1 MVFKSPF
8 SALPAVLLLA
18 SCVEEV
24 GGFEADSSS
33 LVVIDAALS
42 AADSTHTVY
51 ISHGGPWT
59 SPDVDYRWT
68 TDYDAVDTRLVTL
81 TDDRGRIDTFD
92 VSPNG
97 RVCTLLRPDMEVGRT
112 YRLDVVVGDRKFHA
126 EQTVRPRP
134 LVKGIKFQPM
144 VAEKDGAE
152 YWVPILFFDDAEPGA
167 TNYYLIH
174 KPFSNSYSRT
184 GRALWDIEAMVL
196 SDANL
201 GQAVEGLRLA
211 KGLGEYE
218 QEQSVWVRI
227 TYGGWFTYALSSVSR
242 EVYDYYFAMRLQLM
256 SDGGNYMPNPSSPR
270 TNFVGDDVQGLFV
283 VADTYVFSGVMDYRY
298 ILQ

>member
-1 MVFKSPF
+1 MVFRFPF
-8 SALPAVLLLA
+8 FALPAVLLSA

-24 GGFEADSSS
+24 GGFEADSAS

-42 AADSTHTVY
+42 TADSTQTVY
-51 ISHGGPWT
+51 ISRGGTWT

-68 TDYDAVDTRLVTL
+68 TDDDVVDTRLVTL
-81 TDDRGRIDTFD
+81 TDDRGRVDTFG

-97 RVCTLLRPDMEVGRT
+97 RVCTLLRPGLEVGMT

-126 EQTVRPRP
+126 EQTVRPHP
-134 LVKGIKFQPM
+134 VVKGIKFQPM

-152 YWVPILFFDDAEPGA
+152 YWVPKLFFDDAEPGV

-174 KPFSNSYSRT
+174 KPFSDPYSRA
-184 GRALWDIEAMVL
+184 GRALWDVEAMVL
-196 SDANL
+196 SDVNL
-201 GQAVEGLRLA
+201 GEAVDGLSLTR
-211 KGLGEYE
+211 GLGEYE
-218 QEQSVWVRI
+218 REQGVW
-227 TYGGWFTYALSSVSR
+227 TQGYYGGWFSYALSTVSR
-242 EVYDYYFAMRLQLM
+242 EVYDYYSAMRLQLL